1 MKDFILYLLERYGRK
16 ISDWAFNKRLG
27 KRDSNEWIKGYR
39 KWKNND

>member
-1 MKDFILYLLERYGRK
+1 MKDFILHLLERYGRK
-16 ISDWAFNKRLG
+16 ISDWAFNKRC